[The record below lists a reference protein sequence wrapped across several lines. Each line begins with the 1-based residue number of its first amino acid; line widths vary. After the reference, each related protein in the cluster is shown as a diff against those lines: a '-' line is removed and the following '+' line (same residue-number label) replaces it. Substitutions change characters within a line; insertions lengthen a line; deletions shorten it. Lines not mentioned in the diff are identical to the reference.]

1 MSTPKNFI
9 GISALQEVANQ
20 VFKSVVQGPSYV
32 NPEEMKRLGIRTISG
47 VQFKRTTNVFV
58 RKGGTTRRKDANPT
72 MKGEIGFLKERVL
85 TVKLAWFRGTD
96 NIDRYVETVHSAG
109 ALGAYPLS
117 TVATEAVLKTH
128 ADDLYNNLWWGDID
142 NDVPGASNEKKAM
155 GLYDGFCTGIKHDI
169 EDGIISE
176 ANGNLIHCEAISAPA
191 DEKDSSA
198 YKNFRAA
205 YMKLDPRMRRQKVYA
220 YMTPE
225 TAINISDGYALQSFG
240 THKLNV
246 VDGGNYVIPELP
258 RLIIAPVEGLGVGD
272 RIIFSIEGNLAYA
285 VDSEGDSTFVD
296 VQLGSDTDTRDIVFQ
311 CQSLCGCYVEI
322 PYSWAFAITD
332 GSLECTDFVSGDYTN
347 SNLTVTVAKANTQD
361 AGNIDGKVKVD
372 GVEYSKPIETTPNQ
386 IVSLEATDGTN
397 FKFSNWN
404 NGSTEKKIQIT
415 ASGTS
420 IGFTAFFKKNG

>member
-58 RKGGTTRRKDANPT
+58 RKGGTTRRKDVNPT

-142 NDVPGASNEKKAM
+142 NDVPGASDEKKAM

-240 THKLNV
+240 THKLDV

-397 FKFSNWN
+397 FKFSNWS

-415 ASGTS
+415 ASGMS
-420 IGFTAFFKKNG
+420 MGFTAFFKKNG

>member
-58 RKGGTTRRKDANPT
+58 RKGGTTRRKDVNPT

-85 TVKLAWFRGTD
+85 TVKLAWFRGSD

-142 NDVPGASNEKKAM
+142 NDVPGASDEKKAM

-272 RIIFSIEGNLAYA
+272 RIIFSIENNLAFA

-386 IVSLEATDGTN
+386 IVTLEATDGTN
-397 FKFSNWN
+397 FKFSNWS
-404 NGSTEKKIQIT
+404 NGSTEKKIQVT
-415 ASGTS
+415 ASGMS
-420 IGFTAFFKKNG
+420 MGFTAFFKKNG

>member
-58 RKGGTTRRKDANPT
+58 RKGGTTRRKDVNPT

-142 NDVPGASNEKKAM
+142 NDVPGASDEKKAM

-272 RIIFSIEGNLAYA
+272 RIIFSIEGNLVYA

-397 FKFSNWN
+397 FKFSNWS

-415 ASGTS
+415 ASGMS
-420 IGFTAFFKKNG
+420 MGFTAFFKKNG

>member
-1 MSTPKNFI
+1 MSAPKNFI

-117 TVATEAVLKTH
+117 TVAAEAVLKTH

-142 NDVPGASNEKKAM
+142 NDVPGASDEKKAM

-397 FKFSNWN
+397 FKFSNWS

-415 ASGTS
+415 ASGMS
-420 IGFTAFFKKNG
+420 MGFTAFFKKNG

>member
-20 VFKSVVQGPSYV
+20 VFKSVVQGPSYA

-58 RKGGTTRRKDANPT
+58 RKGGTTRRKDVNPT

-85 TVKLAWFRGTD
+85 TVKLAWFRGSD

-142 NDVPGASNEKKAM
+142 NDVPGASDEKKAL

-272 RIIFSIEGNLAYA
+272 RIIFSIENNLAFA

-332 GSLECTDFVSGDYTN
+332 GSLECTDFVSGDYIN

-372 GVEYSKPIETTPNQ
+372 GVEYSKPVETTPNQ
-386 IVSLEATDGTN
+386 IVTLEATDGTN
-397 FKFSNWN
+397 FKFSNWS
-404 NGSTEKKIQIT
+404 NGSTEKKIQVT
-415 ASGTS
+415 ASGMS
-420 IGFTAFFKKNG
+420 MGFTAFFKKNG

>member
-397 FKFSNWN
+397 FKFSNWS

-415 ASGTS
+415 ASGMS
-420 IGFTAFFKKNG
+420 MGFTAFFKKNG

>member
-1 MSTPKNFI
+1 MPTPKNFI

-142 NDVPGASNEKKAM
+142 NDVPGASDEKKAM

-397 FKFSNWN
+397 FKFSNWS

-415 ASGTS
+415 ASGMS
-420 IGFTAFFKKNG
+420 MGFTAFFKKNG

>member
-32 NPEEMKRLGIRTISG
+32 NPEEMKRLGIKTISG

-85 TVKLAWFRGTD
+85 TVRLAWFRGTD

-142 NDVPGASNEKKAM
+142 NDVPGASDEKKAM

-397 FKFSNWN
+397 FKFSNWS

-415 ASGTS
+415 ASGMS
-420 IGFTAFFKKNG
+420 MGFTAFFKKNG

>member
-58 RKGGTTRRKDANPT
+58 RKGGTTRRKDVNPT

-142 NDVPGASNEKKAM
+142 NDVPGASDEKKAM

-258 RLIIAPVEGLGVGD
+258 RLTIAPVEGLGVGD
-272 RIIFSIEGNLAYA
+272 RIIFSIENNLAYA

-397 FKFSNWN
+397 FKFSNWS

-415 ASGTS
+415 ASGMS
-420 IGFTAFFKKNG
+420 MGFTAFFKKNG

>member
-58 RKGGTTRRKDANPT
+58 RKGGTTRRKDVNPT

-142 NDVPGASNEKKAM
+142 NDVPGASDEKKAM

-205 YMKLDPRMRRQKVYA
+205 YMKLDSRMRRQKVYA

-272 RIIFSIEGNLAYA
+272 RIIFSIENNLAFA

-386 IVSLEATDGTN
+386 IVTLEATDGTN
-397 FKFSNWN
+397 FKFSNWS

-415 ASGTS
+415 ASGMS
-420 IGFTAFFKKNG
+420 MGFTAFFKKNG

>member
-20 VFKSVVQGPSYV
+20 VFKSVVQGPSYA

-58 RKGGTTRRKDANPT
+58 RKGGTTRRKDVNPT

-142 NDVPGASNEKKAM
+142 NDVPGASDEKKAL

-205 YMKLDPRMRRQKVYA
+205 YMKLDLRMRRQKVYA

-397 FKFSNWN
+397 FKFSNWS

-415 ASGTS
+415 ASGMS
-420 IGFTAFFKKNG
+420 MGFTAFFKKNG

>member
-272 RIIFSIEGNLAYA
+272 RIIFSIENNLVYA

-397 FKFSNWN
+397 FKFSNWS

>member
-58 RKGGTTRRKDANPT
+58 RKGGTTRRKDVNPT

-142 NDVPGASNEKKAM
+142 NDVPGASDEKKAM

-205 YMKLDPRMRRQKVYA
+205 YMKLDSRMRRQKVYA

-258 RLIIAPVEGLGVGD
+258 RLIVAPVEGLGVGD
-272 RIIFSIEGNLAYA
+272 RIIFSIENNLAFA

-361 AGNIDGKVKVD
+361 VGKIDGQVKVD

-397 FKFSNWN
+397 FKFSNWS

-415 ASGTS
+415 ASGMS
-420 IGFTAFFKKNG
+420 MGFTAFFKKNG

>member
-20 VFKSVVQGPSYV
+20 VFKSIVQGPSYA

-58 RKGGTTRRKDANPT
+58 RKGGTTRRKDVNPT

-142 NDVPGASNEKKAM
+142 NDVSGASDEKKAM

-272 RIIFSIEGNLAYA
+272 RIIFSIENNLAFA

-386 IVSLEATDGTN
+386 IVTLEATDGTN
-397 FKFSNWN
+397 FKFSNWS
-404 NGSTEKKIQIT
+404 NGSTEKKIQVT
-415 ASGTS
+415 ASGMS
-420 IGFTAFFKKNG
+420 MGFTAFFKKNG

>member
-58 RKGGTTRRKDANPT
+58 RKGGTTRRKDVNPT

-142 NDVPGASNEKKAM
+142 NDVPGASDEKKAM

-205 YMKLDPRMRRQKVYA
+205 YMKLDSRMRRQKVYA

-272 RIIFSIEGNLAYA
+272 RIIFSIENNLAFA

-361 AGNIDGKVKVD
+361 TGNIDGKVKVD
-372 GVEYSKPIETTPNQ
+372 GVGYSKPIETTPNQ

-397 FKFSNWN
+397 FKFSNWS
-404 NGSTEKKIQIT
+404 NGSTEKIIQIT
-415 ASGTS
+415 ASGMS
-420 IGFTAFFKKNG
+420 MGFTAFFKKNG